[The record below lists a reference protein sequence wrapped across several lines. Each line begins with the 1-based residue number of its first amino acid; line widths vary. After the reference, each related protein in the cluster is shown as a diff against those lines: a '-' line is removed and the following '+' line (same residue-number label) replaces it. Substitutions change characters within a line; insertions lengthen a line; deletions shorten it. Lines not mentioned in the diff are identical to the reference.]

1 MRLGTSSKVS
11 ALTTHSL
18 VLDISMNKL
27 FLALGSWLLALGS
40 WLLALGS
47 WLLVSKLKKLV
58 LHFNH
63 ALVRAMCKVLYVK
76 TAIQMSAFVCEVP

>member
-27 FLALGSWLLALGS
+27 FLALGS

>member
-11 ALTTHSL
+11 VLTIHSL
-18 VLDISMNKL
+18 VLDISMNNL
-27 FLALGSWLLALGS
+27 FLALGT
-40 WLLALGS
+40 

-63 ALVRAMCKVLYVK
+63 ALGVRAICKVLYVK